1 MAPILPLAS
10 PSALAIAPI
19 PAPATSLAAGSGTPG
34 GAAFQSVLTDAVQ
47 KVEGF
52 GNNAAASVNNFL
64 SGDGEELHDVAIQS
78 QEAEMSFDLFLQVRN
93 KIVSAYQEVMRMQ
106 V

>member
-1 MAPILPLAS
+1 MAPILPVNAS
-10 PSALAIAPI
+10 IAPI
-19 PAPATSLAAGSGTPG
+19 QTPAPSSAQGTSTAG
-34 GAAFQSVLTDAVQ
+34 GAAFQSAFNDAVQ
-47 KVEGF
+47 KVEDFGQNATSSINGF
-52 GNNAAASVNNFL
+52 LN
-64 SGDGEELHDVAIQS
+64 GDGDELHDVAIKT